1 MEIKRLNPLLKKK
14 AWSRIVH
21 PDFKVPPISNPEDYD
36 IPQYEPDGLKRWY
49 LGNADLI
56 AETCEDAR
64 QVNSDIVATRPIWEA
79 QEVSVTV
86 PVMDDNGNPVLN
98 EDGTPKTKVE
108 KQREFVIVGYDEVE
122 TVRSGFAE
130 CAAKCKT
137 SHFAK
142 NGIAIANEGKEHA
155 LFDDF
160 RAWKDISGIDTS
172 FIEVI
177 YSCAKA
183 GDGAIYQW
191 TDGHSIY
198 ATVFSPLYGDTV
210 FPQFDDK
217 HAPMT
222 LRRYSLQGQTAV
234 DVFMDDYIE
243 TYTRAD
249 LTDSEYNGVSTWWR
263 RVKGWF
269 RNHDYKE
276 TEDGWKRIS
285 RTESQGPKG
294 ICQCTYFRF
303 NDTVIG
309 PAIQN
314 LNAWE
319 RGASY
324 VSDKVKSMAFSKL
337 LLKATKIESLPNLSS
352 GEEVIGIKGTADELK
367 ASSAEY
373 LTPPNMSDIATIDLK
388 NKREA
393 ILESTLSVDIQPEIL
408 KSGADSSTTIKI
420 LFRREIQWCHVMWP
434 QVRQSAQQLIEVLKW
449 LAQKIDGGE
458 GRDYTKLKVSV
469 WNDPW
474 IPMNDAE
481 LISNAEKL
489 VYAGILSK
497 ENARHELNL
506 QYTDD
511 VELVRKEAEEELYRK
526 TFIPKKA
533 EADAIK
539 EYGLGNTADDV
550 VVDKV
555 EDGENPEEK
564 ENKPKVN
571 NQAARKDIAE

>member
-1 MEIKRLNPLLKKK
+1 MEIKRLSPLLKKK
-14 AWSRIVH
+14 PWARIVH
-21 PDFKVPPISNPEDYD
+21 ADVDVPPISNPEDYD
-36 IPQYEPDGLKRWY
+36 SPVNEPDGLRRWY

-64 QVNSDIVATRPIWEA
+64 PVNSKYVSARPIWEA
-79 QEVSVTV
+79 QERTVTE
-86 PVMDDNGNPVLN
+86 PMLDAAGNPILN
-98 EDGTPKTKVE
+98 EDGSTKMTSKKV
-108 KQREFVIVGYDEVE
+108 REFVIVGYDEVE
-122 TVRSGFAE
+122 TVRGGFAE

-142 NGIAIANEGKEHA
+142 NGIPIANEGKQHE
-155 LFDDF
+155 LFDEF
-160 RAWKDISGIDTS
+160 RAWKDISGIDSS
-172 FIEVI
+172 FLEVI
-177 YSCAKA
+177 YSCCKA
-183 GDGAIYQW
+183 GDGAIYPW

-210 FPQFDDK
+210 FPQYDDK
-217 HAPMT
+217 HAPMV

-243 TYTRAD
+243 TYTQAD
-249 LTDSEYNGVSTWWR
+249 LTDSDSSDIGSWWR

-285 RTESQGPKG
+285 RVESQGPKG

-324 VSDKVKSMAFSKL
+324 VSDKVKSTAFSKL

-449 LAQKIDGGE
+449 LAQKIDGGD
-458 GRDYTKLKVSV
+458 GKDYTKLKVSV
-469 WNDPW
+469 WNEPW

-511 VELVRKEAEEELYRK
+511 MELVKREQEEELYRK
-526 TFIPKKA
+526 AYIPKKA
-533 EADAIK
+533 EAEAAK
-539 EYGLGNTADDV
+539 EFGIVNTANDI
-550 VVDKV
+550 VVDEV
-555 EDGENPEEK
+555 EENTREK

-571 NQAARKDIAE
+571 NQASRRDIAE